1 MKIQSKFFGEI
12 EIEDNKIIT
21 LVDGMLGFEKLTK
34 YILIPHGQDNMFKWL
49 QSTQDPTV
57 CFLVVEPVSFMFN
70 YSLEISD
77 DVVDRIKIRTPE
89 DVIIYSIV
97 VIPEDPAKISAN
109 LCGPIVINAV
119 NRMGSQVISSNPEH
133 QVKHYIIEELK
144 KNTARL
150 VTNFAAMVNSGKNIA
165 EKIEKS
171 DSGDSTNSSNG
182 AGSAAAVT
190 EKK

>member
-12 EIEDNKIIT
+12 DIDENKIIT
-21 LVDGMLGFEKLTK
+21 LVDGMLGFEKLKK
-34 YILIPHGQDNMFKWL
+34 YILIPNGQDNTFKWL
-49 QSTQDPTV
+49 QSAEDSTV

-89 DVIIYSIV
+89 DVLIYSIV
-97 VIPEDPAKISAN
+97 VTPEDPAKISAN
-109 LCGPIVINAV
+109 LCGPIVINAM
-119 NRMGSQVISSNPEH
+119 NRMGAQVISSNPEH

-150 VTNFAAMVNSGKNIA
+150 VTNFAAMVNSGKSVA
-165 EKIEKS
+165 EKAGN
-171 DSGDSTNSSNG
+171 SGQENASVS
-182 AGSAAAVT
+182 SAATVA

>member
-12 EIEDNKIIT
+12 EIEENKIIT
-21 LVDGMLGFEKLTK
+21 LVDGMLGFEKLKK

-49 QSTQDPTV
+49 QSTEDAAV

-70 YSLEISD
+70 YSLEIAD

-97 VIPEDPAKISAN
+97 VIPEEPSKISAN

-119 NRMGSQVISSNPEH
+119 NRMGAQVISSNPEH

-150 VTNFAAMVNSGKNIA
+150 MTNFATMVNSGKAIA
-165 EKIEKS
+165 EKLEKT
-171 DSGDSTNSSNG
+171 DEAENKN
-182 AGSAAAVT
+182 AALASAATAA
-190 EKK
+190 ENK

>member
-12 EIEDNKIIT
+12 EIEENKIIT
-21 LVDGMLGFEKLTK
+21 LIDGMLGFDKLTK

-97 VIPEDPAKISAN
+97 VTPEDPAKISAN

-133 QVKHYIIEELK
+133 QVKHYIIDELK

-150 VTNFAAMVNSGKNIA
+150 VTNFAAMVNSGKNTA
-165 EKIEKS
+165 DKAGQSNS
-171 DSGDSTNSSNG
+171 DDSNSSPD
-182 AGSAAAVT
+182 AVSTVTAA
-190 EKK
+190 EIK

>member
-12 EIEDNKIIT
+12 EIEEGKIIT
-21 LVDGMLGFEKLTK
+21 LIDGMLGFEKIKK
-34 YILIPHGQDNMFKWL
+34 YVLIPHGQDNMFKWL
-49 QSTQDPTV
+49 QSTEDAAV

-77 DVVDRIKIRTPE
+77 DIVDRIKIRTPE

-119 NRMGSQVISSNPEH
+119 NRMGAQVISSNPEH
-133 QVKHYIIEELK
+133 LVKHYIIDELK

-150 VTNFAAMVNSGKNIA
+150 VTNFASMVNSGKNSS
-165 EKIEKS
+165 ES
-171 DSGDSTNSSNG
+171 VLNSTSSVPAPDG
-182 AGSAAAVT
+182 AAVSAATAADV
-190 EKK
+190 K

>member
-1 MKIQSKFFGEI
+1 VKIQSKFFGEI
-12 EIEDNKIIT
+12 EIEENKIIT
-21 LVDGMLGFEKLTK
+21 LIDGMLGFDKLTK

-70 YSLEISD
+70 YSLEIPD

-97 VIPEDPAKISAN
+97 VTPEDPSKISAN

-133 QVKHYIIEELK
+133 QVKHYIIDELK

-165 EKIEKS
+165 EKAEQP
-171 DSGDSTNSSNG
+171 DSNSSDLPPD
-182 AGSAAAVT
+182 ATSTATAA
-190 EKK
+190 EIK